1 MAPVHI
7 TGPADL
13 GRVVRQVTATALR
26 DGEDLMPDGLVPRL
40 GPEFALAL
48 LLAVQCPDAY
58 GWLGADRL
66 RRIAEALQSS
76 EAGLLRM
83 LDGMPRPLAA
93 LGDLQRWSGRRV
105 PIAWDGSVGW
115 LDLFWRPDRDARRP
129 RIGAFAARLSL
140 PGLPDM
146 EIRGRLEERRLDMVA
161 ETAAALPRAGIADA
175 EESFGRTLARLGLEG
190 SLTLRGSTGSG
201 PARETDGH

>member
-1 MAPVHI
+1 
-7 TGPADL
+7 
-13 GRVVRQVTATALR
+13 
-26 DGEDLMPDGLVPRL
+26 MPDGLVPRP

-48 LLAVQCPDAY
+48 LLAVQRPDARS
-58 GWLGADRL
+58 WLGAERL

-105 PIAWDGSVGW
+105 PLAWGGSVGW
-115 LDLFWRPDRDARRP
+115 LDLFWRPDRDASRP

-140 PGLPDM
+140 PGMPEM
-146 EIRGRLEERRLDMVA
+146 EIRGRLEEHRLDMVA

-175 EESFGRTLARLGLEG
+175 EESFGRALARLGLDG
-190 SLTLRGSTGSG
+190 ALTLRGGAAAAPAEG
-201 PARETDGH
+201 PGRG